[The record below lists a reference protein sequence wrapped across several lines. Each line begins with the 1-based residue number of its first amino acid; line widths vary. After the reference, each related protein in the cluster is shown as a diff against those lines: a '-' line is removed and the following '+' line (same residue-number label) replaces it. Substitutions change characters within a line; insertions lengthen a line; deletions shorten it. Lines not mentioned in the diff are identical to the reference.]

1 MSALACVLLRSGD
14 ELARPR
20 LREWVRAQVGLHGGG
35 RRRGPAR
42 ATLEVGVVMDVTE
55 VASAIA
61 VTSVSIL
68 LVCTAKLGVDA
79 VIAAYQLIRPMFR

>member
-1 MSALACVLLRSGD
+1 M
-14 ELARPR
+14 
-20 LREWVRAQVGLHGGG
+20 
-35 RRRGPAR
+35 
-42 ATLEVGVVMDVTE
+42 EVSE

-61 VTSVSIL
+61 LTSVSIL